1 MVIKVLVISDYIS
14 KGKNYLVCNFW
25 FCWLLT
31 LLEFKGL
38 IICFENIDV

>member
-1 MVIKVLVISDYIS
+1 MVIIVLVISEVL

-25 FCWLLT
+25 FCWLLM

>member
-1 MVIKVLVISDYIS
+1 MVIIVLVISEVS

-25 FCWLLT
+25 FCWLLM
-31 LLEFKGL
+31 LVEFKGL

>member
-25 FCWLLT
+25 FCWLLM
-31 LLEFKGL
+31 FKGL

>member
-1 MVIKVLVISDYIS
+1 MVIKVLVISDYIL
-14 KGKNYLVCNFW
+14 KGKNYLVCN
-25 FCWLLT
+25 